1 MKVRELITL
10 LNSMDEN
17 SHVMLDVIY
26 QNTFCNEPRHITQL
40 DNVGNVVF
48 LRDHIIRI
56 GERSCFRAFD
66 GAEYIVPVKG
76 ERILAR

>member
-1 MKVRELITL
+1 MKVRELLTL

-26 QNTFCNEPRHITQL
+26 QNSFDPQPRHITQL
-40 DNVGNVVF
+40 DHVGNVVF
-48 LRDHIIRI
+48 LRDHIIRM
-56 GERSCFRAFD
+56 GERSCFRAYD

-76 ERILAR
+76 ERILTR